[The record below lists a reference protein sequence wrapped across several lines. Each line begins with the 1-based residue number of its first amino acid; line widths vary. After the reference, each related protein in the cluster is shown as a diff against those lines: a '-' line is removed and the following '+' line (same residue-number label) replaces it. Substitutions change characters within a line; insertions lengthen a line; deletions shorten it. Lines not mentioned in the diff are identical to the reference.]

1 MIFGAEEK
9 PQTLGLIL
17 LAAFVGLLGWY
28 FYAGYI
34 GRQVSWK
41 VQVKTLTSHDD
52 LFAIDGQRDGNQAA
66 VGRFGMILLTHDGGK
81 TWQEQASGTSR
92 ALSAI
97 SFADHQHGFI
107 VGSGGTIL
115 ATRDGGVTWKTQSS
129 GTKEQLLEVY
139 ASSPTAAHVVGA
151 FGTLLST
158 SDGGATWRKHELSWN
173 RLIPLI
179 TKVSGILEP
188 NLNSIYF
195 VNPEMG
201 WIVGEFSLVLKTTDG
216 GRRWTS
222 QTYGGDRPQLFA
234 VMFRDERI
242 GWSVGQQGADLK
254 TTDGGQNWIAVDIGT
269 RRNLYGISFQ
279 AEHGLIVGEG
289 VVLASQDAG
298 SNWRKLESVPEERWL
313 SGVAIKNRQAIV
325 MGQAGTIRVLDLD
338 LSTRAPSST
347 GGSRSG
353 FRPTGVPEGATSLPV
368 GLHKKTLRREAAAR

>member
-28 FYAGYI
+28 IYAGYI
-34 GRQVSWK
+34 GRQLSWK

-158 SDGGATWRKHELSWN
+158 SDRGATWRKHELSWN

-179 TKVSGILEP
+179 TKVSGILQP

-201 WIVGEFSLVLKTTDG
+201 WIVGEFGLVLKTTDG
-216 GRRWTS
+216 GRRWTP

-242 GWSVGQQGADLK
+242 GWSVGQQGAVLK
-254 TTDGGQNWIAVDIGT
+254 TTDGGRNWIAVDIGI

-289 VVLASQDAG
+289 IVLASQDAG

-313 SGVAIKNRQAIV
+313 SGAAIRNRQAIV
-325 MGQAGTIRVLDLD
+325 VGQAGTLRVFDLKQNI
-338 LSTRAPSST
+338 S
-347 GGSRSG
+347 
-353 FRPTGVPEGATSLPV
+353 
-368 GLHKKTLRREAAAR
+368 RRETAAR